1 MAISVDEAVPAGSDE
16 AAAPARVR
24 RRRRGLGVSGVVE
37 IVLLVLVA
45 VVMLFP
51 VLWMVETSIKENR
64 DVYTVPAQFVGFDVT
79 LDHYKDVFVAP
90 DGGRSDL
97 SGSFLNSV
105 VVAGASTV
113 LATLLGVPAAWAY
126 SRFTLK
132 AKKDQLFFI
141 LSTRFMP
148 PVVVVIPIFLMY
160 RELGLIDTRLG
171 LVLIYAA
178 FNVPFTIWMM
188 KGFIDEVPSEYE
200 DAAMLDGYTRL
211 QAFWKFTLPL
221 LVPGIAATAVF
232 ALIFSWNEFVFS
244 IFLTSSQEVR
254 TAPPAIAGLIGGTT
268 VDWGLVA
275 ASAVVFALPVLVFAY
290 LVRKHLV
297 AGVTLGAVRR

>member
-1 MAISVDEAVPAGSDE
+1 MALSVDEAVPGP
-16 AAAPARVR
+16 AADPAPPSTRTSG
-24 RRRRGLGVSGVVE
+24 RGRGRAVVE
-37 IVLLVLVA
+37 GGLLLALAVA
-45 VVMLFP
+45 MLFP
-51 VLWMVETSIKENR
+51 VLWILETSIKQGR
-64 DVYTVPAQFVGFDVT
+64 DVYAVPAEFIGFEVT
-79 LDHYKDVFVAP
+79 LDNYRNVFTDGA
-90 DGGRSDL
+90 GGRSDL
-97 SGSFLNSV
+97 SVAFLNSV
-105 VVAGASTV
+105 IVAGASTV
-113 LATLLGVPAAWAY
+113 LATILGVPAAWAY

-160 RELGLIDTRLG
+160 RDLGLINTKLG

-188 KGFIDEVPSEYE
+188 KGFVDEVPAEYE
-200 DAAMLDGYTRL
+200 DAAMLDGYTRF
-211 QAFWKFTLPL
+211 QAFWRVTLPL
-221 LVPGIAATAVF
+221 LIPGIAATAVF
-232 ALIFSWNEFVFS
+232 ALIFSWNEFVFA
-244 IFLTSSQEVR
+244 IFLTSSEDVR

-275 ASAVVFALPVLVFAY
+275 ASATVFALPVLVFAY

>member
-1 MAISVDEAVPAGSDE
+1 MAISIDEAVPGPATDD
-16 AAAPARVR
+16 APPE
-24 RRRRGLGVSGVVE
+24 RRRGGRGRMVVE
-37 IVLLVLVA
+37 VLLLTALAVA
-45 VVMLFP
+45 MLFP
-51 VLWMVETSIKENR
+51 VLWMLETSIKENR
-64 DVYTVPAQFVGFDVT
+64 DVYAVPAKFFGFDIT

-90 DGGRSDL
+90 GGGQSDL

-105 VVAGASTV
+105 IVAGASTV
-113 LATLLGVPAAWAY
+113 LATVLGVPAAWAY

-160 RELGLIDTRLG
+160 RALGLIDSKLG

-188 KGFIDEVPSEYE
+188 KGFVDEVPAEYE

-211 QAFWKFTLPL
+211 QAF
-221 LVPGIAATAVF
+221 
-232 ALIFSWNEFVFS
+232 
-244 IFLTSSQEVR
+244 
-254 TAPPAIAGLIGGTT
+254 
-268 VDWGLVA
+268 
-275 ASAVVFALPVLVFAY
+275 
-290 LVRKHLV
+290 
-297 AGVTLGAVRR
+297 

>member
-1 MAISVDEAVPAGSDE
+1 MAISVDDAVPGPVTRSSARARRGSTG
-16 AAAPARVR
+16 RVR
-24 RRRRGLGVSGVVE
+24 SGIE
-37 IVLLVLVA
+37 IVLLAVLIGSL
-45 VVMLFP
+45 LFP
-51 VLWMVETSIKENR
+51 VVWMLQTSIKTGQ
-64 DVYTVPAQFVGFDVT
+64 DIYAVPAKFFGFDVT
-79 LDHYKDVFVAP
+79 LQHYKDVFVAP
-90 DGGRSDL
+90 GGGRSDL

-105 VVAGASTV
+105 IVAGSSTA

-160 RELGLIDTRLG
+160 RELGLIDTKLG
-171 LVLIYAA
+171 LVLVYTA
-178 FNVPFTIWMM
+178 FNLPFTIWMM
-188 KGFIDEVPSEYE
+188 KGFVDEVPSEYE

-211 QAFWKFTLPL
+211 QAFRKFTLPL
-221 LVPGIAATAVF
+221 LIPGIAATAVF
-232 ALIFSWNEFVFS
+232 ALIFSWNEFVYA

-268 VDWGLVA
+268 VNWGLVA
-275 ASAVVFALPVLVFAY
+275 ASAVVFALPVLIFAY

>member
-1 MAISVDEAVPAGSDE
+1 MAISIDEAVPGPATD
-16 AAAPARVR
+16 AAPSE
-24 RRRRGLGVSGVVE
+24 RRRGGRGRMVVE
-37 IVLLVLVA
+37 VLLLTALAVA
-45 VVMLFP
+45 MLFP
-51 VLWMVETSIKENR
+51 VLWMLETSIKENR
-64 DVYTVPAQFVGFDVT
+64 DVYAVPAKFFGFDIT
-79 LDHYKDVFVAP
+79 LDHYKDVFVAR

-113 LATLLGVPAAWAY
+113 LATVLGVPAAWAY

-160 RELGLIDTRLG
+160 RELGLIDSKLG

-188 KGFIDEVPSEYE
+188 KGFVDEVPAEYE
-200 DAAMLDGYTRL
+200 DAAMLDGYSRL
-211 QAFWKFTLPL
+211 EAFWRFTLPL

-232 ALIFSWNEFVFS
+232 ALIFSWNEFVFA
-244 IFLTSSQEVR
+244 IFLTSSDAAR
-254 TAPPAIAGLIGGTT
+254 TAPPAIAGLVGGTT
-268 VDWGLVA
+268 IDWGLVA
-275 ASAVVFALPVLVFAY
+275 ASAMVFAAPVLLFAF

>member
-1 MAISVDEAVPAGSDE
+1 MAISIDEAVPAPVTDDASS
-16 AAAPARVR
+16 P
-24 RRRRGLGVSGVVE
+24 RRRGGRARRVFEV
-37 IVLLVLVA
+37 VLLVALAVA
-45 VVMLFP
+45 MLFP

-64 DVYTVPAQFVGFDVT
+64 DVYAVPAKFFNFDFT
-79 LDHYKDVFVAP
+79 LQHFKDVFVAQG
-90 DGGRSDL
+90 GGRSDL

-105 VVAGASTV
+105 IVAGASTV
-113 LATLLGVPAAWAY
+113 LATVLGVPAAWAY
-126 SRFTLK
+126 SRFSLK

-160 RELGLIDTRLG
+160 RELGLIDSKLG

-188 KGFIDEVPSEYE
+188 KGFVDEVPAEYE

-232 ALIFSWNEFVFS
+232 ALIFSWNEFVFA

-275 ASAVVFALPVLVFAY
+275 ASAVVFAIPVLVFAF

>member
-1 MAISVDEAVPAGSDE
+1 MAVSIDEAVSAGPVRDRTR
-16 AAAPARVR
+16 PARR
-24 RRRRGLGVSGVVE
+24 FGGRGRAALEVALLT
-37 IVLLVLVA
+37 VLA

-51 VLWMVETSIKENR
+51 VLWMIETSVKENR
-64 DVYTVPAQFVGFDVT
+64 DVYAVPAKFFRFT
-79 LDHYKDVFVAP
+79 FTIDHFKDVFVSS
-90 DGGRSDL
+90 DGGRSAL
-97 SGSFLNSV
+97 SVAFLNSIL
-105 VVAGASTV
+105 VAGVSTALATV
-113 LATLLGVPAAWAY
+113 LGVAAAWAY
-126 SRFTLK
+126 SRFGMR

-160 RELGLIDTRLG
+160 RQVGLVDTKLGLI
-171 LVLIYAA
+171 LIYTA

-188 KGFIDEVPSEYE
+188 KGFVDEVPAEYE

-211 QAFWKFTLPL
+211 QAFRRITLPL

-232 ALIFSWNEFVFS
+232 SLIFSWNEFVFA
-244 IFLTSSQEVR
+244 IFLTSSDDVR

-275 ASAVVFALPVLVFAY
+275 ASSVVFALPVLVFAY
-290 LVRKHLV
+290 LVRKHLI

>member
-1 MAISVDEAVPAGSDE
+1 MAITVEEAVPAGPDPGQAS
-16 AAAPARVR
+16 PPRG
-24 RRRRGLGVSGVVE
+24 RRGLGRTAVE
-37 IVLLVLVA
+37 VVLLAALAVA
-45 VVMLFP
+45 MLFP
-51 VLWMVETSIKENR
+51 VAWMLETSIKENR
-64 DVYTVPAQFVGFDVT
+64 DVYAVPAQFFGFDFT
-79 LDHYKDVFVAP
+79 MDHYKDVFVAP
-90 DGGRSDL
+90 GGGRSKL
-97 SGSFLNSV
+97 SESFLNSV
-105 VVAGASTV
+105 VVAGASTA

-126 SRFTLK
+126 SRFSLK

-160 RELGLIDTRLG
+160 RELGLIDTKLG
-171 LVLIYAA
+171 LILIYAA

-188 KGFIDEVPSEYE
+188 KGFVDEVPSEYE

-211 QAFWKFTLPL
+211 QAFWRFTLPL

-232 ALIFSWNEFVFS
+232 ALIFSWNEFVFA

-275 ASAVVFALPVLVFAY
+275 ASAVVFALPVLAFAY

>member
-1 MAISVDEAVPAGSDE
+1 MAISIDEAVPSGP
-16 AAAPARVR
+16 APAADVSPVR
-24 RRRRGLGVSGVVE
+24 RGGRGRAVVE
-37 IVLLVLVA
+37 VALLTVLAVA
-45 VVMLFP
+45 MLFP
-51 VLWMVETSIKENR
+51 VLWILETSIKENR
-64 DVYTVPAQFVGFDVT
+64 DVYAVPAKFFAFDVT
-79 LDHYKDVFVAP
+79 LNHYKDVFIAP
-90 DGGRSDL
+90 GGGRSDL
-97 SGSFLNSV
+97 SVALSNSV
-105 VVAGASTV
+105 IVAGASTI

-132 AKKDQLFFI
+132 AKQDQLFFI

-160 RELGLIDTRLG
+160 REVGLIDSKLGLI
-171 LVLIYAA
+171 LIYAA

-188 KGFIDEVPSEYE
+188 KGFVDEVPADYE
-200 DAAMLDGYTRL
+200 DAAMLDGYTRF
-211 QAFWKFTLPL
+211 QAFSRFTLPL
-221 LVPGIAATAVF
+221 LIPGIAATAVF
-232 ALIFSWNEFVFS
+232 ALIFSWNEFVFA
-244 IFLTSSQEVR
+244 IFLTSSQDVR

-275 ASAVVFALPVLVFAY
+275 ASTAIFALPVLVFAY

>member
-1 MAISVDEAVPAGSDE
+1 MAISIEEAVPTGPSADDT
-16 AAAPARVR
+16 PPVR
-24 RRRRGLGVSGVVE
+24 RRRGRGRSVVE
-37 IVLLVLVA
+37 VLLLTLLAVA
-45 VVMLFP
+45 MLFP
-51 VLWMVETSIKENR
+51 VLWILETSIKENR
-64 DVYTVPAQFVGFDVT
+64 DVYAVPAKFFLFDVT
-79 LDHYKDVFVAP
+79 LSHYKDVFIVP
-90 DGGRSDL
+90 GGGRSDL
-97 SGSFLNSV
+97 SVAFLNSV
-105 VVAGASTV
+105 VVAAASTA

-160 RELGLIDTRLG
+160 REVGLIDSKLGLI
-171 LVLIYAA
+171 LIYAA

-188 KGFIDEVPSEYE
+188 KGFVDEVPAEYE
-200 DAAMLDGYTRL
+200 DAAMLDGYTRF
-211 QAFWKFTLPL
+211 QAFWRFTLPL
-221 LVPGIAATAVF
+221 LIPGIAATAVF
-232 ALIFSWNEFVFS
+232 ALIFSWNEFVFAV
-244 IFLTSSQEVR
+244 FLTSSQEVR

-275 ASAVVFALPVLVFAY
+275 ASTVVFALPVLVFAY
-290 LVRKHLV
+290 MVRKHLV

>member
-1 MAISVDEAVPAGSDE
+1 MAISIEEAVPAGPVPDD
-16 AAAPARVR
+16 APPA
-24 RRRRGLGVSGVVE
+24 RRRGGLGRTVVE
-37 IVLLVLVA
+37 VALLTVLA
-45 VVMLFP
+45 IAMLFP
-51 VLWMVETSIKENR
+51 VLWILETSIKENR
-64 DVYTVPAQFVGFDVT
+64 DVYAVPAQFFGFTVT
-79 LDHYKDVFVAP
+79 LDHYQDAFVAP

-97 SGSFLNSV
+97 SVAFLNSV
-105 VVAGASTV
+105 VVAAASTA
-113 LATLLGVPAAWAY
+113 LATLFGVPAAWAY

-160 RELGLIDTRLG
+160 RELGLINTKLG
-171 LVLIYAA
+171 LILIYAA
-178 FNVPFTIWMM
+178 FNVSFTIWMM
-188 KGFIDEVPSEYE
+188 KGFVDEVPAEYE

-211 QAFWKFTLPL
+211 QAFWRFTLPL

-232 ALIFSWNEFVFS
+232 ALIFSWNEFVFA

-275 ASAVVFALPVLVFAY
+275 ASATVFALPVLVFAY
-290 LVRKHLV
+290 MVRKHLV

>member
-1 MAISVDEAVPAGSDE
+1 MAISIDEALPTSPAADD
-16 AAAPARVR
+16 APPARSR
-24 RRRRGLGVSGVVE
+24 GGLGRAVVE
-37 IVLLVLVA
+37 VGLLAVLAVA
-45 VVMLFP
+45 MLFP
-51 VLWMVETSIKENR
+51 VLWMLETSIKENR
-64 DVYTVPAQFVGFDVT
+64 DVYAVPAQFFGFDVT
-79 LDHYKDVFVAP
+79 LQHFKDVFVAP
-90 DGGRSDL
+90 GGGRSGL
-97 SGSFLNSV
+97 STSFLNSV
-105 VVAGASTV
+105 VVAGVSTV

-126 SRFTLK
+126 SRFAVK

-160 RELGLIDTRLG
+160 RELGLINTRLG
-171 LVLIYAA
+171 LILIYAA

-188 KGFIDEVPSEYE
+188 KGFVDEVPAEYE
-200 DAAMLDGYTRL
+200 DAAMLDGYTRF
-211 QAFWKFTLPL
+211 QAFWRVTLPL
-221 LVPGIAATAVF
+221 LIPGIAATAVF
-232 ALIFSWNEFVFS
+232 ALIFSWNEFVFA
-244 IFLTSSQEVR
+244 IFLTSSQDVR

-275 ASAVVFALPVLVFAY
+275 ASTATFALPVLVFAY

>member
-1 MAISVDEAVPAGSDE
+1 
-16 AAAPARVR
+16 
-24 RRRRGLGVSGVVE
+24 
-37 IVLLVLVA
+37 
-45 VVMLFP
+45 
-51 VLWMVETSIKENR
+51 
-64 DVYTVPAQFVGFDVT
+64 
-79 LDHYKDVFVAP
+79 
-90 DGGRSDL
+90 L
-97 SGSFLNSV
+97 SLAFLNSA

-160 RELGLIDTRLG
+160 REIGLINSKLGLI
-171 LVLIYAA
+171 LIYAA
-178 FNVPFTIWMM
+178 FNLPFTIWMM
-188 KGFIDEVPSEYE
+188 KGFVDEVPAEYE

-211 QAFWKFTLPL
+211 QAFRRFTLPL

-244 IFLTSSQEVR
+244 IFLTSSKDVR

-275 ASAVVFALPVLVFAY
+275 ASAIVFAIPVLVFAY

-297 AGVTLGAVRR
+297 AGITLGAVRR